1 MKLIVAEHAGMCFG
15 VRDAIDLAK
24 EVSEKQAVTILGDLA
39 HNPDVMESMK
49 ARGIESTRDLEQV
62 RTQTVMITAHG
73 ASRNRIEEVR
83 QKGHQVIEATC
94 PLVRVAHDAAQ
105 RLEREGYFPVVIGK
119 ADHVEVQGLTGDLKE
134 FEVILTEADARAL
147 KPRKKLGVV
156 AQTTQP
162 LSWTLHLVDVI
173 RNAFPESEVR
183 HIDTVCRPTKQRQK
197 AAIELAEKCDVVV
210 VIGGR
215 HSNNTGKLAET
226 CGQLGA
232 EVHRIERPDEIRKEW
247 FCQGQVVGLTGGTS
261 TPPETLYQAEKK
273 LKAIQAEMNSKPE
286 AIIKKRLPSL
296 RKLTPILE
304 SA

>member
-1 MKLIVAEHAGMCFG
+1 MVAEHAGMCFG
-15 VRDAIDLAK
+15 VRDAIDLAN
-24 EVSEKQAVTILGDLA
+24 EVSDKQAVTILGDLA

-49 ARGIESTRDLEQV
+49 ARGIESTRDLEKV

-73 ASRNRIEEVR
+73 ASRKRIEEVR
-83 QKGHQVIEATC
+83 QRGHQVIEATC

-105 RLEREGYFPVVIGK
+105 RLERDGYFPVVIGK

-134 FEVILTEADARAL
+134 YEVILTEVDARSLA
-147 KPRKKLGVV
+147 PRKKFGIV

-162 LSWTLHLVDVI
+162 LSWTLHLVEVI
-173 RNAFPESEVR
+173 RSAFPESEVR

-210 VIGGR
+210 VIGGK

-226 CGQLGA
+226 CGQFGA
-232 EVHRIERPDEIRKEW
+232 VVHRIERPEEIRSEW
-247 FCQGQVVGLTGGTS
+247 FHQGQLVGLTGGTS
-261 TPPETLYQAEKK
+261 TPPETLFQAEQR
-273 LKAIQAEMNSKPE
+273 LKSIQAELNSQPV
-286 AIIKKRLPSL
+286 AIIKSKLPSL
-296 RKLTPILE
+296 RKLSPVMG